1 VLRNTL
7 AASKTVVCRRTQ
19 KKSQETAPQKNS
31 CGKNAR
37 KIDFS
42 CKYQGKIQKE
52 SSLQKCEKIARNCPP
67 EKNCRANFFCG
78 SPSCDAGGCAS

>member
-1 VLRNTL
+1 
-7 AASKTVVCRRTQ
+7 VCLETRWLGQ
-19 KKSQETAPQKNS
+19 KPWFLEEPKKKSQETAPQKNS

-42 CKYQGKIQKE
+42 CKYQGKIQKVF
-52 SSLQKCEKIARNCPP
+52 LAKMRKNRKKLPP
-67 EKNCRANFFCG
+67 RKKFRANFFCG